1 MDNSL
6 IKAYKESL
14 KRVNANKFTNL
25 SLGIGTNICAKGVGL
40 GFALT
45 NPTLT
50 NKYGRNRLESYY
62 NKGTYS
68 YRRLFKSKPMMIDG
82 IEYKDVEEAYQC
94 LKTGD
99 HEYDN
104 ALMFTLITYK
114 FTTYPDLYH
123 RINEKGGLK
132 YLYDCIH
139 QPTNKKDWYYTNGSN
154 GFMKILLASYLFIQK
169 ILNANE
175 KR

>member
-1 MDNSL
+1 M
-6 IKAYKESL
+6 IKDEY
-14 KRVNANKFTNL
+14 FTNG
-25 SLGIGTNICAKGVGL
+25 SLGIGANIHAKGVGL

-50 NKYGRNRLESYY
+50 DKYGRSRPESYY

-68 YRRLFKSKPMMIDG
+68 YRKLFKSKPLVIDG
-82 IEYKDVEEAYQC
+82 IDYKDVEDAYQC

-114 FTTYPDLYH
+114 FTTYPELYH
-123 RINEKGGLK
+123 RIKEKGGLK
-132 YLYDCIH
+132 YLYDCTH
-139 QPTNKKDWYYTNGSN
+139 QPVSKKDWYYTNGGN
-154 GFMKILLASYLFIQK
+154 GFMKILIASYLFIQK
-169 ILNANE
+169 ILKQHE
-175 KR
+175 R